1 MHRMPIMRTRTFI
14 LILALAAAAPLFASD
29 PGTTAADFLDLGAGP
44 RAIAMGDAQ
53 VGLANDVYC
62 NYWNPAGLATLRT
75 QEAAFV
81 QTQYIQNISQ
91 EYLAYALPRTRF
103 GAFGA
108 SVNYLSYGTLPGTD
122 AVGQPTGSVGANDMD
137 LSFSFSRDLYLDERY
152 GAELSAG
159 VTGKWIREQLDQ
171 ASATAYAGDLGL
183 LFSPGI
189 KWGEFLNGWKAG
201 VALRNVG
208 TAMTFD
214 QESFALPRTMAAGL
228 SYTGSWRDESVTV
241 AVDGR
246 QPNDGSRTVG
256 VGLEIWTLQLFV
268 LRGGYTTEGDL
279 GNGLSV
285 GAGIRFKTIQVDYA
299 FGSEG
304 PLGNTQRIGLT
315 LRFAAPKEN
324 PVLLAQHSFEKGMRE
339 FKKGRYHDSLA
350 DFNKTLEVDPT
361 NTQAVEMMKQTY
373 EKLNE
378 PLLP

>member
-1 MHRMPIMRTRTFI
+1 MTAMRLRPLI
-14 LILALAAAAPLFASD
+14 LILALNLAGPLFGSGA
-29 PGTTAADFLDLGAGP
+29 GTSSAEFLNLGAGP

-53 VGLANDVYC
+53 VGLADDVYST
-62 NYWNPAGLATLRT
+62 YWNPAGLATLRT
-75 QEAAFV
+75 QEAAFT
-81 QTQYIQNISQ
+81 QTQYLQNLSE
-91 EYLAYALPRTRF
+91 EYMAYALPRTRV

-108 SVNYLSYGTLPGTD
+108 SFTYLGYGSLAGYD
-122 AVGQPTGSVGANDMD
+122 ASGQPTGSVGASDMD
-137 LSFSFSRDLYLDERY
+137 LGLSYSRDLYADERY
-152 GAELSAG
+152 GTELAAG
-159 VTGKWIREQLDQ
+159 VTGKWIKEQLDQ
-171 ASATAYAGDLGL
+171 VSAVAYAGDLGL

-201 VALRNVG
+201 LALRNVG
-208 TAMTFD
+208 TGMTFD
-214 QESFALPRTMAAGL
+214 QESFALPRTLTAGF

-246 QPNDGSRTVG
+246 EPNDGPRTVG
-256 VGLEIWTLQLFV
+256 VGLEIWTLQAFV

-279 GNGLSV
+279 GSGLSV

-324 PVLLAQHSFEKGMRE
+324 PVLLAQHSFDRGMRE
-339 FKKGRYHDSLA
+339 FKKGRYNDSLA
-350 DFNKTLEVDPT
+350 DFNQTLEVDPT
-361 NTQAVEMMKQTY
+361 NQDAVEMMKKTY

-378 PLLP
+378 PLPQ